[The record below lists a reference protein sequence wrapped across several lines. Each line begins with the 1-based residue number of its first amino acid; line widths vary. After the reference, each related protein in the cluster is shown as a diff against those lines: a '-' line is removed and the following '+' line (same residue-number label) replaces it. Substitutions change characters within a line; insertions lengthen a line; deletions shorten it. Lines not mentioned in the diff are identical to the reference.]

1 MRQTISMQDN
11 SDQIDSQNTSGIQDI
26 MGECDAIKTICH
38 QIKQIAP
45 TPCTVLVSGETGTGK
60 SLFAKRIFELSDRTE
75 QLLIYMN
82 CATPPET
89 TTEAEIF
96 GYHKKTL
103 TGRSDLNMENLVQLN
118 GGTLLIDEIS
128 ELPPEGQA
136 NFLEVLEM
144 IEKHN
149 KTPSLSPI
157 DIRLIVTTQ
166 NDLRGLLQQ
175 NKFNKRLFYHLNV
188 FSIEIPPLRDRG
200 SDKIKIAE
208 TLLQQA
214 CAKYKKTVSGFSN
227 DAIKAINQYQWPGNY
242 RELSNIVERAVVM
255 AQDDMINA
263 DLMLLDK
270 EPSPVVETQQQNSSA
285 STGLAEAAKPESS
298 QDLSLEDYFQH
309 FVLEHQDLMTETEL
323 AQKLGISRKCL
334 WERRQK
340 LGIPKRRS
348 TTRPE

>member
-1 MRQTISMQDN
+1 MSQGHNQITNQDT
-11 SDQIDSQNTSGIQDI
+11 SDIKDI
-26 MGECDAIKTICH
+26 MGECDAIKTICR
-38 QIKQIAP
+38 QIRQIAP

-60 SLFAKRIFELSDRTE
+60 SLFAKRIFELSNRTD
-75 QLLIYMN
+75 QPLIYMN

-89 TTEAEIF
+89 TVEAEIF

-103 TGRSDLNMENLVQLN
+103 TGHTEPSLEHLSHLN
-118 GGTLLIDEIS
+118 GSTLLIDEIS

-136 NFLEVLEM
+136 HFLEVLEI

-149 KTPSLSPI
+149 NTPGLPAI

-166 NDLRGLLQQ
+166 SDLRQMLQE

-188 FSIEIPPLRDRG
+188 FSIDIPPLRARG

-208 TLLQQA
+208 TLLEQF
-214 CAKYKKTVSGFSN
+214 CKKYNKSISGFAPC
-227 DAIKAINQYQWPGNY
+227 AIKAIDQYQWPGNY

-255 AQDDMINA
+255 ASAEQISA

-270 EPSPVVETQQQNSSA
+270 EMANDHSSKEPINEA
-285 STGLAEAAKPESS
+285 SGLAEPSKTESS
-298 QDLSLEDYFQH
+298 QNLSLEDYFQH
-309 FVLEHQDLMTETEL
+309 FVLEHQDFMTETEL

-340 LGIPKRRS
+340 LGIPKRKASSRS
-348 TTRPE
+348 E

>member
-1 MRQTISMQDN
+1 MQEN
-11 SDQIDSQNTSGIQDI
+11 PNQIDCQNTSGIKDI

-38 QIKQIAP
+38 QIRQIAP

-75 QLLIYMN
+75 KPFIYMN

-89 TTEAEIF
+89 TIEAEIF
-96 GYHKKTL
+96 GYQKKTL
-103 TGRSDLNMENLVQLN
+103 TGRSDLNLENLIQLN

-128 ELPPEGQA
+128 ELPSEGQA
-136 NFLEVLEM
+136 NFLEVLEF

-149 KTPSLSPI
+149 RTPELSPI

-166 NDLRGLLQQ
+166 NDLRQLLHQ
-175 NKFNKRLFYHLNV
+175 NRFNKRLFYHLNV

-214 CAKYKKTVSGFSN
+214 CIKYKKSIAGFAP

-255 AQDDMINA
+255 TQNDMISA

-270 EPSPVVETQQQNSSA
+270 EPSLQFESNQEKSNKSPE
-285 STGLAEAAKPESS
+285 LAEATKPGSS

-340 LGIPKRRS
+340 LGIPKRKS
-348 TTRPE
+348 ATRPE

>member
-1 MRQTISMQDN
+1 MSQGPNHISGQDT
-11 SDQIDSQNTSGIQDI
+11 SDIKDI
-26 MGECDAIKTICH
+26 MGECDAIKAICH
-38 QIKQIAP
+38 QIRQIAP

-60 SLFAKRIFELSDRTE
+60 SLFAKRIFELSDRTDKP
-75 QLLIYMN
+75 LIYMN

-89 TTEAEIF
+89 TVEAEVF

-103 TGRSDLNMENLVQLN
+103 TGHSEPSLEHLNNLD

-136 NFLEVLEM
+136 HFLEVLEI

-149 KTPSLSPI
+149 SSPNLDSI

-166 NDLRGLLQQ
+166 NDLRQLLRQDQ
-175 NKFNKRLFYHLNV
+175 FNKRLFYHLNV

-200 SDKIKIAE
+200 SDRIKIAE
-208 TLLQQA
+208 TLLEQA
-214 CAKYKKTVSGFSN
+214 CDKYKKSVSGFTA
-227 DAIKAINQYQWPGNY
+227 DAIKAISQYQWPGNY

-255 AQDDMINA
+255 AQGDMVNA
-263 DLMLLDK
+263 ELMLLDK
-270 EPSPVVETQQQNSSA
+270 EDLSQFENRDD
-285 STGLAEAAKPESS
+285 STPPDLGLAEPSKTEPN

-309 FVLEHQDLMTETEL
+309 FVLEHQDQMTETEL

-340 LGIPKRRS
+340 LGIPKRKPSSRAD
-348 TTRPE
+348 